1 MACTDKRAEIAV
13 IGGTGF
19 YEFLDNATEITVN
32 TPYGHPSDAISLIN
46 RREENRVPA
55 QARQEAPVSTPHG
68 KLQG

>member
-46 RREENRVPA
+46 RREKDCVHP
-55 QARQEAPVSTPHG
+55 
-68 KLQG
+68 